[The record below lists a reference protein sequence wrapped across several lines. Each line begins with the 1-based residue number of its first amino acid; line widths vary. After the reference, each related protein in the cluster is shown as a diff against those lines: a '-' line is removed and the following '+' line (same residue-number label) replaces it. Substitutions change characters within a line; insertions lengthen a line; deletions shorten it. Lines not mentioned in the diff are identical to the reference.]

1 MRKQIKILMIERD
14 LTQNDLAEMLGVSP
28 QYIGCIVRG
37 TSNGSYT
44 FWENFKERLEIP
56 DTEIEK
62 YKKVY

>member
-14 LTQNDLAEMLGVSP
+14 LTQNDLAELCGVTT
-28 QYIGCIVRG
+28 QYMGNIIRG
-37 TSNGSYT
+37 TSNGSYN
-44 FWENFKERLEIP
+44 FWENFKEKLEIP